1 MIRFTAV
8 YNIIIAVCTTK
19 QKQWVVFVAQF
30 ILSID
35 RITKSK
41 NNIEIIISI
50 IVLIFVDWAILR
62 HSSGLVV
69 V

>member
-1 MIRFTAV
+1 MHRSTLIPLAGDGSIMV
-8 YNIIIAVCTTK
+8 
-19 QKQWVVFVAQF
+19 WFVAQS

-50 IVLIFVDWAILR
+50 IVLIFVDWAISTTET
-62 HSSGLVV
+62 H
-69 V
+69 

>member
-1 MIRFTAV
+1 ML
-8 YNIIIAVCTTK
+8 TK
-19 QKQWVVFVAQF
+19 QKQWVVFVAQS

-50 IVLIFVDWAILR
+50 IVLIFVDWADL
-62 HSSGLVV
+62 
-69 V
+69 

>member
-1 MIRFTAV
+1 ML
-8 YNIIIAVCTTK
+8 TK
-19 QKQWVVFVAQF
+19 QKQWVVFVAQL

-50 IVLIFVDWAILR
+50 IVLIFVDWADL
-62 HSSGLVV
+62 
-69 V
+69 